1 MEKAQYFSMDAF
13 KINYGHGI
21 CYVGKCKVS
30 QLFSISKVV
39 RADENPEKGFQREL
53 GETRA
58 KKIAEY
64 LDSGMYIPGSII
76 LSGQEGALSTYSEKT
91 HKLKV
96 RDKPGSFLVI
106 DGQHRLYGASRST
119 KDFELPVCILSE
131 LSLEDEVQY
140 FIDINGYQRGV
151 PKTLRHELSKFTA
164 EPGSMDE
171 RLNLIFSRFEESLE
185 SPLYGKMA
193 RTKSVSKKISHV
205 AFRSAIKPV
214 LESAFIEQFNFE
226 QTQKVLL
233 NYLVAFDDVLQ
244 ENFDLEPRLNNAAFF
259 QAVMGVFIDAAELT
273 YLNHKSFKVPR
284 FKKTLVS
291 VNKLDYER
299 HKGTNRQ
306 AINELTKVLKSLIG
320 ISRIISDD
328 ML

>member
-1 MEKAQYFSMDAF
+1 MKKEKYFSMNAF
-13 KINYGHGI
+13 KINYGSGI

-53 GETRA
+53 GDTRA
-58 KKIAEY
+58 KKISEY
-64 LDSGMYIPGSII
+64 LDSGMYIPGSIVF
-76 LSGQEGALSTYSEKT
+76 SAQKDSLSTYSEKT

-106 DGQHRLYGASRST
+106 DGQHRLYGAFRST
-119 KDFELPVCILSE
+119 KYFELPVCILSE

-171 RLNLIFSRFEESLE
+171 KLNLIFTMFEEELE
-185 SPLYGKMA
+185 SPLYGKMV

-205 AFRSAIKPV
+205 AFRSAIKPI
-214 LESAFIEQFNFE
+214 LESTFIEQFNFE

-233 NYLVAFDDVLQ
+233 NYLMAFEDILQ
-244 ENFDLEPRLNNAAFF
+244 ENFNLEPRLNNAAFF

-273 YLNHKSFKVPR
+273 YLNHKSFKTSH
-284 FKKTLVS
+284 FKETLES
-291 VNKLDYER
+291 VNKLDYDR
-299 HKGTNRQ
+299 CRGTNRQ

-320 ISRIISDD
+320 ISRTISDD